1 MTLGEPCTMAISES
15 HVLGSV
21 GSASFESRDAPI
33 SLRVLSQSLGV
44 GWILR
49 SAPDKM
55 YRSQTMCFS
64 SAIADEPLT
73 SLLLARNSSLAG
85 SAARFQGTER
95 GAKCLAFYRPQ
106 RSRLIGF
113 VSTLQPQSTVLSRRY
128 TERCWSR
135 SWLVT

>member
-1 MTLGEPCTMAISES
+1 TILSPAAPCCKCRRLTNGWRSRSNWYWSGKSEMTLGEPCTMAISES

-73 SLLLARNSSLAG
+73 SLLLARNSSLVAG
-85 SAARFQGTER
+85 KE
-95 GAKCLAFYRPQ
+95 
-106 RSRLIGF
+106 
-113 VSTLQPQSTVLSRRY
+113 
-128 TERCWSR
+128 
-135 SWLVT
+135 